1 MSPTAV
7 DLIMK
12 KETLLF
18 LEAYNKNPK
27 ECLNCGSPILFKPG
41 DKLHKFKKRKFCSLK
56 CSRENTSKNKKNHT
70 CYSCGDKRDKNSELC
85 RKCFNIIN
93 NPINEKTLGSF
104 IQGEK
109 YLSSKCQSIRKDAR
123 VKMEKWFPIETREC
137 KYCKTKEFKDVL
149 EVHHLKNILS
159 FSLETKI
166 KEINNIDNMIW
177 VCPSHHAM
185 IEKGL
190 LV

>member
-1 MSPTAV
+1 MAV

-18 LEAYNKNPK
+18 LETYNKNPK

-93 NPINEKTLGSF
+93 NPINEKTVELGWILNQDHWGKGLMPEAAECLLALSF
-104 IQGEK
+104 DKLEVKVIQAKHFTENAKSG
-109 YLSSKCQSIRKDAR
+109 R
-123 VKMEKWFPIETREC
+123 VMEKLGMKHLGKVYSYFPKFKNPLLTDYWAI
-137 KYCKTKEFKDVL
+137 TKDEY
-149 EVHHLKNILS
+149 E
-159 FSLETKI
+159 
-166 KEINNIDNMIW
+166 
-177 VCPSHHAM
+177 
-185 IEKGL
+185 L
-190 LV
+190 LH